1 MWGHAVSCPFI
12 FYICMSHFPCAM
24 SEVLLKHKIALGL
37 IPRIGDIN
45 ARKLVSHFGCVDAV
59 FHEPYRNLIKIPGI
73 GSEIAKYITGR
84 TYMDAAEKEVDYI
97 TKNNIRSYFYL
108 DNDYPF
114 RLRQCDDSP
123 VIFYLLGNCDLNA
136 AKILSVVG
144 TRNATTRGREICE
157 KIIAGLAAGHP
168 DLIIVS
174 GLAYGIDIASHKAAL
189 ANNLQTIGVLGHGF
203 KTTYPSIHA
212 SIART
217 MAKKGGL
224 LTDFISD
231 ALPERNNFLKRNR
244 IIAGLSDATLV
255 VESGIKGGALI
266 TADIAN
272 SYNRDVF
279 AVPGRPDDQW
289 SAGCNNLIR
298 SNKAALTECADDI
311 EYFLNWKPYKSKP
324 PVQRTLFSDLDDNEK
339 SIYELLMQQSELTI
353 DTICRSIGIPVY
365 KLSSLLLQMEFKGL
379 VKCYPGNVY
388 RIG

>member
-1 MWGHAVSCPFI
+1 MPEIS
-12 FYICMSHFPCAM
+12 
-24 SEVLLKHKIALGL
+24 LKHKIALGL

-45 ARKLVSHFGCVDAV
+45 ARKLVSHFGSVEAV
-59 FHEPYRNLIKIPGI
+59 FNEQYRNFIKIPGI
-73 GSEIAKYITGR
+73 GSGIAKYISDRSYLDT
-84 TYMDAAEKEVDYI
+84 AEKEAEYVI
-97 TKNNIRSYFYL
+97 KNNIKTYFYL

-123 VIFYLLGNCDLNA
+123 VVFFFRGDCDLNA

-144 TRNATTRGREICE
+144 TRNATTHGKEICE
-157 KIIAGLAAGHP
+157 KIIGGLSSGHP

-174 GLAYGIDIASHKAAL
+174 GLAYGIDIVSHKAAL
-189 ANNLQTIGVLGHGF
+189 AHNLQTIGVLGHGF
-203 KTTYPSIHA
+203 KTTYPSVHA
-212 SIART
+212 AIAKNIV
-217 MAKKGGL
+217 KKGGL

-255 VESGIKGGALI
+255 VESAIKGGALI

-289 SAGCNNLIR
+289 SAGCNSLIR
-298 SNKAALTECADDI
+298 NNKAALIESSEDI
-311 EYFLNWKPYKSKP
+311 EYFLNWRPVKSKP
-324 PVQRTLFSDLDDNEK
+324 PVQRTLFSDLDPTEK
-339 SIYELLMQQSELTI
+339 LIYELLMKQGELTI
-353 DTICRSIGIPVY
+353 DTICRSLDIPVY

-379 VKCYPGNVY
+379 LKCYPGNIY
-388 RIG
+388 RAE